1 MLEVTHNSYLVLASV
16 GIILMASFTGL
27 SLTRGASRLKV
38 SQRKIT
44 VVMAA
49 ISLGV
54 GVWAMHFVAMLGLQL
69 PILFYYDAL
78 ITLASALIAILIM
91 GVALLVLHFR
101 ERTATNVTMAGAIVG
116 LGIPVMHYVGM
127 HGIQLCRA
135 SYTLGGVL
143 SAVTISQV
151 LSIAAIWIAYGKR
164 DRINIVFGTVAFSA
178 AVVIMHFFA
187 ISGTSFWE
195 VVGETSIG
203 PLVRNEALAIMV
215 LLISFL
221 ICGAFLLS
229 GITFMHS
236 TPQAAPSAAPES
248 VSAASG
254 EAPEK
259 DVAKPVPVMSNLGNV
274 PYEQDGQILFVDR
287 NSIAFIQAEGH
298 YTVLHVANKR
308 LFCPWSISEAE
319 TRLPPPE
326 FIRSHRSFLINP
338 ALVSGFERKK
348 DNGIC
353 YFNLGGMQLTAP
365 VSRAKLA
372 IVREALGV

>member
-1 MLEVTHNSYLVLASV
+1 
-16 GIILMASFTGL
+16 MASFTGL
-27 SLTRGASRLKV
+27 SLTRGASKLKV
-38 SQRKIT
+38 AQRKVT
-44 VVMAA
+44 VAMAA
-49 ISLGV
+49 IALGV

-91 GVALLVLHFR
+91 GVALLILHFR
-101 ERTATNVTMAGAIVG
+101 ERTTTNVTIAGAIVG

-127 HGIQLCRA
+127 YGIQLCRA
-135 SYTLGGVL
+135 TYTLKGL
-143 SAVTISQV
+143 LTAVAISLA

-164 DRINIVFGTVAFSA
+164 DRMNIVIGTIGFST
-178 AVVIMHFFA
+178 AVVAMHFVA

-236 TPQAAPSAAPES
+236 APQAAASRPLVAPSEMTEGMS
-248 VSAASG
+248 D
-254 EAPEK
+254 E
-259 DVAKPVPVMSNLGNV
+259 DVFERPSFAGAMVNV
-274 PYEQDGQILFVDR
+274 PYEQDGQTLFVDG
-287 NSIAFIQAEGH
+287 NAVAFIQAEGH
-298 YTVLHVANKR
+298 YTVLYADDKK

-319 TRLPPPE
+319 SRLPSPY
-326 FIRSHRSFLINP
+326 FIRSHRSYLINP
-338 ALVSGFERKK
+338 ALVSRFERKK

-353 YFNLGGMQLTAP
+353 HFDLNGAQLTAP
-365 VSRAKLA
+365 VSRTKLA
-372 IVREALGV
+372 TVRAALGV